1 MKLLLIY
8 CSRFSYNPAVK
19 TLAEV
24 ADETEG
30 KEFINA
36 QVAFI
41 QVEESDE
48 INSHSVVEKLV
59 KNIKWACGKN
69 NTKKVVLHS
78 FAHLSESK
86 AKTDVSKSIFDLAQT
101 KLTNAGY
108 TAQQTPFGF
117 FLDLHI
123 DAPGYSLAR
132 IFKNF

>member
-8 CSRFSYNPAVK
+8 CRRFSYDPAVK

-69 NTKKVVLHS
+69 STKNVVLHS

-86 AKTDVSKSIFDLAQT
+86 AKTEVSKNIFDLAQA

-108 TAQQTPFGF
+108 SAQQTPFGF

-132 IFKNF
+132 IFKSF